1 MKQFEYKFIQLYGQ
15 DGITKKSAS
24 KNRTEALEELF
35 NPLGKEGLEL
45 VHIHWMEGLA
55 VFKREI

>member
-1 MKQFEYKFIQLYGQ
+1 MQQFEYKFIQLYGQ

-35 NPLGKEGLEL
+35 NPLGREGWEL
-45 VHIHWMEGLA
+45 VQIHWLEGLA
-55 VFKREI
+55 VFKREV

>member
-24 KNRTEALEELF
+24 KNRIEALEELF
-35 NPLGKEGLEL
+35 NPLGKEGWEL
-45 VHIHWMEGLA
+45 VHIH
-55 VFKREI
+55 

>member
-15 DGITKKSAS
+15 DGINKKSAS

-35 NPLGKEGLEL
+35 NPLGREGWEL
-45 VHIHWMEGLA
+45 VHIDLIEGLA
-55 VFKREI
+55 VFKREV